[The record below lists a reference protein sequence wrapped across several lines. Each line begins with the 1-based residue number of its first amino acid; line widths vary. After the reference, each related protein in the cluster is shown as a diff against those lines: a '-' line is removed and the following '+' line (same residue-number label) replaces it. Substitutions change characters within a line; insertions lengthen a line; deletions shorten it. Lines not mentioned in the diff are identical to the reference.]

1 VNNLLYKCVENIM
14 EKEDLNN
21 IPDDVIKEYLYEFC
35 NTYYGIKN
43 EKDEFNEDK
52 HNWSRVSPYL

>member
-1 VNNLLYKCVENIM
+1 M

-43 EKDEFNEDK
+43 ENYKKTTKKFNK
-52 HNWSRVSPYL
+52 RRVKKIVVCK